1 MNFAVLFD
9 MDGVIVDSN
18 PFHKI
23 AFEQFLAQYQIS
35 LTDEELKAHVYGKT
49 NKEGMPYIFKKELSS
64 AELEERAEEKEA
76 MFRDLYK
83 KDIQPIKGLLPF
95 LRMLKA
101 QGIPTAVGT
110 SAPTANLHFI
120 LDSLQ
125 LKPYFDA
132 LLDSTYVTQGKP
144 DPEIYLKSAR
154 ELGVEPKHC
163 IVIEDS
169 LAGVQA
175 GLNAGM
181 KVIGIT
187 TTHSAEELSHTHLI
201 IQDFVGLT
209 MDKLQALFL

>member
-18 PFHKI
+18 PYHKI

-35 LTDEELKAHVYGKT
+35 LTDEELKNYVYGKT
-49 NKEGMPYIFKKELSS
+49 NKEGMPYIFKKELSP
-64 AELEERAEEKEA
+64 AELEEKAEEKEA
-76 MFRDLYK
+76 MFRDIYK
-83 KDIQPIKGLLPF
+83 KDIQPIEGLLPF
-95 LRMLKA
+95 LQMLKA

-110 SAPTANLHFI
+110 SAPTANLHLI
-120 LDSLQ
+120 LDSLEI
-125 LKPYFDA
+125 KPYFQA
-132 LLDSTYVTQGKP
+132 LLDSTYVTHGKP

-154 ELGVEPKHC
+154 ELGVEPEHC

-187 TTHSAEELSHTHLI
+187 TTHTAEELNNTHLV

-209 MDKLQALFL
+209 MDKLQALF

>member
-23 AFEQFLAQYQIS
+23 AFEQFLARYQIS

-76 MFRDLYK
+76 LFREIYR
-83 KDIQPIKGLLPF
+83 KDIQPVKGLVPF
-95 LRMLKA
+95 LQMLKA

-125 LKPYFDA
+125 LKPYFNA
-132 LLDSTYVTQGKP
+132 LLDSTYVTHGKP

-163 IVIEDS
+163 LVIEDS

-181 KVIGIT
+181 KVMGIT
-187 TTHSAEELSHTHLI
+187 TTHTAEELGNTHLI

-209 MDKLQALFL
+209 LNKLQALF